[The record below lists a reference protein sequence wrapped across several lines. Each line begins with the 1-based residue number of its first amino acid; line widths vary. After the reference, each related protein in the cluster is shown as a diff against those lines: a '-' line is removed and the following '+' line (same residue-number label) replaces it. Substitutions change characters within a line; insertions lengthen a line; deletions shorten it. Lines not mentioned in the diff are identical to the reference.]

1 MGQTTAKTKIFGESK
16 TSKELFLKQ
25 TENQIIFFS
34 SDNLK
39 SEIMFRKKKYKGNF
53 EIEWYFKSSNHCSMA
68 IINAFND

>member
-1 MGQTTAKTKIFGESK
+1 MAKTKIFGESK

-39 SEIMFRKKKYKGNF
+39 SELMFIKKKYKGNF
-53 EIEWYFKSSNHCSMA
+53 LK
-68 IINAFND
+68 